1 MTCTTL
7 TTLTT
12 NPFPCVPSFPSAA
25 VRPRLRVMP
34 ESMDAVK
41 SFTYLTD
48 NIPLWL
54 TKIDQLAAEAAQ
66 QHARFIRMSQSDFT
80 KIRLSK
86 KKHDSTESLRPPKDD
101 IDDTHNAAPIFVTET
116 PVQPGDTP
124 PSSHPAVNSAA
135 IITKDIRR
143 KRKPA
148 SANLSAASGPQKYRT
163 RPMIIV
169 YYDSAIQE
177 AFDSMVRNIAGARNS
192 LRKGRTTATFKAR
205 MASIGIG
212 EELPADDPGTFDPQ
226 LLVKKVRR
234 DPLANSNTAFDAAD
248 KELEEAQNLCEVA
261 AHQFLRDGDCNEE
274 IGGTIQ
280 RFKSCLSIA
289 EKEIEKLRA
298 EESKERDDQ
307 SRFPELIPHAEEPKA
322 ENMPLVSNKMEGPR
336 LPTYSTTNGVIEV
349 DSDSDAGSI
358 QLDLTAFRRMR
369 RV

>member
-1 MTCTTL
+1 
-7 TTLTT
+7 
-12 NPFPCVPSFPSAA
+12 
-25 VRPRLRVMP
+25 MP
-34 ESMDAVK
+34 ESMDAVR

-54 TKIDQLAAEAAQ
+54 AKIDQVAAEAAQ
-66 QHARFIRMSQSDFT
+66 QHARSIRMSQSDFT

-101 IDDTHNAAPIFVTET
+101 IDDAHDATPIFVTET

-124 PSSHPAVNSAA
+124 PSSHPPVNSAA
-135 IITKDIRR
+135 IVTKDIRR

-192 LRKGRTTATFKAR
+192 LRKGKTTATFKAR
-205 MASIGIG
+205 MASIGMG
-212 EELPADDPGTFDPQ
+212 DELPDDPDTFDPH
-226 LLVKKVRR
+226 LLVKKARR

-289 EKEIEKLRA
+289 EKEIGKLRA
-298 EESKERDDQ
+298 EESKERDGQ
-307 SRFPELIPHAEEPKA
+307 SRSPEGVPHAEEPKA
-322 ENMPLVSNKMEGPR
+322 EDMPLVSNKMEGPKI
-336 LPTYSTTNGVIEV
+336 PTYSTNNGIIEV
-349 DSDSDAGSI
+349 DSDSDAGSV
-358 QLDLTAFRRMR
+358 QVDLTAIRRMR